1 MLKKLGLRLNCKS
14 GKTAKES
21 EDTTSKSL
29 LCQSQGPA
37 RESCIL
43 TSGIVTFG
51 WIHQN
56 ILNPQMSMK
65 LLPEAPILSPLLE
78 RKIHNGWKLYKNLTW
93 VSCFVRQCF
102 FCLRYATTTFTA
114 SGITSVYWEKTF
126 PTLGGNSLYNQNN
139 HRTRIIKAGK
149 KCKSTCGSV
158 SRECSIDRGSG
169 KEQRI

>member
-1 MLKKLGLRLNCKS
+1 M
-14 GKTAKES
+14 
-21 EDTTSKSL
+21 
-29 LCQSQGPA
+29 
-37 RESCIL
+37 

-78 RKIHNGWKLYKNLTW
+78 REIHNGWKPYKTLTW
-93 VSCFVRQCF
+93 VSRFVRQCF
-102 FCLRYATTTFTA
+102 FCLRDATTTFTA
-114 SGITSVYWEKTF
+114 SGITRVYWAKTF

-139 HRTRIIKAGK
+139 HRTRIINAGK
-149 KCKSTCGSV
+149 KWKSTCGSV

-169 KEQRI
+169 KGQRIYICTVENLRTLEPSPVTWGYASWEGNLELS